1 MRKSPYVFGALGIVL
16 LTAASSLPARADEV
30 QDFISADRN
39 GNGLLEGGEFQTF
52 VKARASAGDSSAK
65 WVVRFGAWG
74 RALKTVDSNKD
85 GKVSG
90 DELKAY
96 DASR

>member
-1 MRKSPYVFGALGIVL
+1 MRKTHSVAIAICLGAVSAFA
-16 LTAASSLPARADEV
+16 TTNAKADEV
-30 QDFISADRN
+30 RDFMSADAN

-52 VKARASAGDSSAK
+52 IKARASAGDSSAK

-90 DELKAY
+90 DELRKY